1 MAFGLP
7 TSGGGDILPYV
18 KYNAKAGRMT
28 RVDRVQSDHGW
39 ESVDFDITDDFS
51 AVFDMENIQV
61 GWAYYGQQGPQR
73 KMGIY
78 NKEPTPP
85 QPDDVDS
92 DGKKLYKSGFLV
104 KIALAKASG
113 GGIREFGSNA
123 GCVVEALGALYDA
136 YEVAPEAQQ
145 GKLPI
150 VSLSGV
156 TADKGQHGTNYVPS
170 FEIVKWVDRPETLT
184 APSPTATPSPQE
196 PATAPVATGSTK
208 KAPPQQQAAAAEAS
222 EEDFG

>member
-7 TSGGGDILPYV
+7 TSGGGDILPYI

-28 RVDRVQSDHGW
+28 RVDRVQTAAGW
-39 ESVDFDITDDFS
+39 ESDEVDITDNFS
-51 AVFDMENIQV
+51 AVFDLENIQV

-78 NKEPTPP
+78 KKEPTPE
-85 QPDDVDS
+85 QPDDVDG

-123 GCVVEALGALYDA
+123 GCVVEALGVLHDA

-145 GKLPI
+145 GKLP
-150 VSLSGV
+150 VVAMTGV
-156 TADKGQHGTNYVPS
+156 NADKGQHGTNYVPT
-170 FEIVKWVDRPETLT
+170 FGITGWVDRPETLT
-184 APSPTATPSPQE
+184 APSTTPAPTPQQSAAA
-196 PATAPVATGSTK
+196 PAATGSTK
-208 KAPPQQQAAAAEAS
+208 KAPPQQQAAPAEAD
-222 EEDFG
+222 EGDFG